1 MTVKEIFDLR
11 KQGRIEEAYETIRPM
26 YRVHKGHYTSLC
38 MYLCARDVFNIR
50 LAEGCIDEASKIY
63 QALQRLVPFIG
74 DKDGTVSKFMSEA
87 NARLNALRSA
97 MPCKGNITES
107 GSARMTAPTG
117 QNTLAQGLVPFIDD
131 PDGRVAKFMAEANA
145 KLAYAKNALQGQNTL
160 AQGLAPGDVEMPP
173 SEPCRGDITPPRVL
187 TLGIPDPKLQRLL
200 EVVKGEM
207 SVREMM
213 AALNFHSRDKFLKNY
228 LSPALKAGLVEM
240 TEPDSPKSPKQK
252 YRRAKGDM

>member
-11 KQGRIEEAYETIRPM
+11 KQGRIEEAYEAIRPM

-38 MYLCARDVFNIR
+38 MYLCAKDVFHLR
-50 LAEGCIDEASKIY
+50 LAEGRIDEAEKIY
-63 QALQRLVPFIG
+63 QALER
-74 DKDGTVSKFMSEA
+74 
-87 NARLNALRSA
+87 
-97 MPCKGNITES
+97 
-107 GSARMTAPTG
+107 
-117 QNTLAQGLVPFIDD
+117 LVPFIDD
-131 PDGRVAKFMAEANA
+131 RDGSVAKFMAEANA

-160 AQGLAPGDVEMPP
+160 AQGLTPGDGLA
-173 SEPCRGDITPPRVL
+173 SN
-187 TLGIPDPKLQRLL
+187 PKLQRLL

-240 TEPDSPKSPKQK
+240 TDPNSPKSPKQK

>member
-1 MTVKEIFDLR
+1 MTVKEIFSLR
-11 KQGRIEEAYETIRPM
+11 KQGKIEEAYEAIRPM

-50 LAEGCIDEASKIY
+50 LAEGRIDEASKIY

-97 MPCKGNITES
+97 MPYKGNITET
-107 GSARMTAPTG
+107 GSARMTAPT
-117 QNTLAQGLVPFIDD
+117 
-131 PDGRVAKFMAEANA
+131 
-145 KLAYAKNALQGQNTL
+145 GQNTL

-173 SEPCRGDITPPRVL
+173 SEPCQGDITEPRVL

-213 AALNFHSRDKFLKNY
+213 AALGFASRDKFLKNY

-240 TEPDSPKSPKQK
+240 TEPDSPKSPKQR

>member
-1 MTVKEIFDLR
+1 
-11 KQGRIEEAYETIRPM
+11 
-26 YRVHKGHYTSLC
+26 

-50 LAEGCIDEASKIY
+50 LAEGRIDEASKIY

-97 MPCKGNITES
+97 MPCKGNITET
-107 GSARMTAPTG
+107 GSARMTAPT
-117 QNTLAQGLVPFIDD
+117 
-131 PDGRVAKFMAEANA
+131 
-145 KLAYAKNALQGQNTL
+145 GQNTL

-173 SEPCRGDITPPRVL
+173 SEPCQGDITEPRVL

-213 AALNFHSRDKFLKNY
+213 AALGFASRDKFLKQ
-228 LSPALKAGLVEM
+228 LSE
-240 TEPDSPKSPKQK
+240 
-252 YRRAKGDM
+252 

>member
-1 MTVKEIFDLR
+1 VTVKEIFDLR
-11 KQGRIEEAYETIRPM
+11 KQGRIEEAYEAIRPM

-50 LAEGCIDEASKIY
+50 LAEGRIDEASKIY

-97 MPCKGNITES
+97 MPCKGNITET

-117 QNTLAQGLVPFIDD
+117 QNTLD
-131 PDGRVAKFMAEANA
+131 
-145 KLAYAKNALQGQNTL
+145 
-160 AQGLAPGDVEMPP
+160 QGLAPGNVEMPP

-213 AALNFHSRDKFLKNY
+213 AALGFASRDKFLKNY
-228 LSPALKAGLVEM
+228 LSPALKSGLVEM
-240 TEPDSPKSPKQK
+240 TDPDSPKSPKQR

>member
-11 KQGRIEEAYETIRPM
+11 KQGKIEEAYEAIRPM
-26 YRVHKGHYTSLC
+26 YRVHKGYYTSLC
-38 MYLCARDVFNIR
+38 MYHCAKDVFHLR
-50 LAEGCIDEASKIY
+50 LAEGCIDEAEKIY
-63 QALQRLVPFIG
+63 QALER
-74 DKDGTVSKFMSEA
+74 
-87 NARLNALRSA
+87 
-97 MPCKGNITES
+97 
-107 GSARMTAPTG
+107 
-117 QNTLAQGLVPFIDD
+117 LVPFIDD
-131 PDGRVAKFMAEANA
+131 RDGSVAKFMAEANA

-173 SEPCRGDITPPRVL
+173 SEPCQGDRTEPRVL

-213 AALNFHSRDKFLKNY
+213 AALGFASRDKFLKNY

-240 TEPDSPKSPKQK
+240 TEPDSPKSPKQR
-252 YRRAKGDM
+252 YRKVKI

>member
-97 MPCKGNITES
+97 MPQRGNITES
-107 GSARMTAPTG
+107 GSARMTAPT
-117 QNTLAQGLVPFIDD
+117 
-131 PDGRVAKFMAEANA
+131 
-145 KLAYAKNALQGQNTL
+145 GQNTL

-187 TLGIPDPKLQRLL
+187 TLGIPDSKIQRLL

-207 SVREMM
+207 SVREMR
-213 AALNFHSRDKFLKNY
+213 AALGFASRDKFLKNY

-240 TEPDSPKSPKQK
+240 TDPNSPKSPKQR
-252 YRRAKGDM
+252 YRRSNGDM

>member
-11 KQGRIEEAYETIRPM
+11 KQGRIEEAYEAIRPM
-26 YRVHKGHYTSLC
+26 YRVHKGRYTSLC

-97 MPCKGNITES
+97 MPQRGNITET
-107 GSARMTAPTG
+107 GSARMTAPT
-117 QNTLAQGLVPFIDD
+117 
-131 PDGRVAKFMAEANA
+131 
-145 KLAYAKNALQGQNTL
+145 GQNTL

-187 TLGIPDPKLQRLL
+187 TLGIPDSKIQRLL

-213 AALNFHSRDKFLKNY
+213 AALGFASRDKFLKNY
-228 LSPALKAGLVEM
+228 LSPALKSGLIEM
-240 TEPDSPKSPKQK
+240 TEPDSPKSPKQR

>member
-11 KQGRIEEAYETIRPM
+11 KQGRIEEAYEAIRPM

-50 LAEGCIDEASKIY
+50 LAEGKIDEASKIY

-97 MPCKGNITES
+97 MPYKGNITET
-107 GSARMTAPTG
+107 GSARMTAPT
-117 QNTLAQGLVPFIDD
+117 
-131 PDGRVAKFMAEANA
+131 
-145 KLAYAKNALQGQNTL
+145 GQNTL

-173 SEPCRGDITPPRVL
+173 SEPCRGDITPPWVL
-187 TLGIPDPKLQRLL
+187 TLGIPDSKIQRLL

-213 AALNFHSRDKFLKNY
+213 AALGFASRDKFLKNY

-240 TEPDSPKSPKQK
+240 TDPNSPKSPKQK
-252 YRRAKGDM
+252 YRRTDR

>member
-11 KQGRIEEAYETIRPM
+11 KQGRIEEAYEAIRPM

-50 LAEGCIDEASKIY
+50 LAEGKIDEASKIY
-63 QALQRLVPFIG
+63 QALQRLVPFI
-74 DKDGTVSKFMSEA
+74 DDPDGRVAKFMSEA

-97 MPCKGNITES
+97 MPYKGNITET
-107 GSARMTAPTG
+107 GSALMTAPTG
-117 QNTLAQGLVPFIDD
+117 QNTLAQGL
-131 PDGRVAKFMAEANA
+131 
-145 KLAYAKNALQGQNTL
+145 
-160 AQGLAPGDVEMPP
+160 APGNVEMPP
-173 SEPCRGDITPPRVL
+173 SEPCQGDITPPRVL

-213 AALNFHSRDKFLKNY
+213 AAMGFASRDKFLKNY
-228 LSPALKAGLVEM
+228 LSPALKAGLIEM
-240 TEPDSPKSPKQK
+240 TDPNSPKSPKQK
-252 YRRAKGDM
+252 YRRAQGDM

>member
-11 KQGRIEEAYETIRPM
+11 KQGRIEEAYEAIRPM

-50 LAEGCIDEASKIY
+50 LAEGKIDEASKIY

-97 MPCKGNITES
+97 MPYKGNITET
-107 GSARMTAPTG
+107 GSARMTAPT
-117 QNTLAQGLVPFIDD
+117 
-131 PDGRVAKFMAEANA
+131 
-145 KLAYAKNALQGQNTL
+145 GQNTL

-173 SEPCRGDITPPRVL
+173 SEPCQGDITEPRVL
-187 TLGIPDPKLQRLL
+187 TLGIPDSKIQRLL

-213 AALNFHSRDKFLKNY
+213 AALGFASRDKFLKNY
-228 LSPALKAGLVEM
+228 LSPALKAGLIEM
-240 TEPDSPKSPKQK
+240 TDPNSPKSPKQR